1 MIRAIAATLLTGSVM
16 AGAACAAP
24 RAQPISIAGVYAG
37 LFETTFHGTPAAAML
52 VAGSAEPMPTIGGS
66 GALASWLAEFDE
78 LPQSLRQAV
87 SQPTPTGARDFAV
100 GDFPSGTRV
109 VSPSA
114 IREHVTGSLE
124 DSWSAFT
131 RRHNAYGWMSF
142 SDVLFSDD
150 GLDALVYY
158 SAACGSL
165 CGEAGYAWLHRD
177 SAQSRWSLKKKIISR
192 MA

>member
-1 MIRAIAATLLTGSVM
+1 M

-52 VAGSAEPMPTIGGS
+52 VAGSAEPMPTIGGG
-66 GALASWLAEFDE
+66 GALASWLAQFDE
-78 LPQSLRQAV
+78 LPQSLRHAV
-87 SQPTPTGARDFAV
+87 NQPTPTGTRDFAL

-114 IREHVTGSLE
+114 IREGFTGSL
-124 DSWSAFT
+124 DDGWTAFM

-150 GLDALVYY
+150 GLEALVYY